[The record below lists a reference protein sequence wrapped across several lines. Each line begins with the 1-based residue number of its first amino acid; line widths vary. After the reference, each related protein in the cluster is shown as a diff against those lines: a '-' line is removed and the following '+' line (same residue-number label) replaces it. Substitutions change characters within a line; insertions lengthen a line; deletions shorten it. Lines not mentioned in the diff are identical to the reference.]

1 MLDQSS
7 TLVKFHTVDTL
18 EKAQQDA
25 ASAAANTAGQIF
37 PVILFQQGTRQAMT
51 GAFPVGFV
59 RTRLSRKSATRKGS
73 VADAMDAINRPLDEG
88 HAQSVARYIVENVS
102 KPYILPPMTLNVQE
116 AVDVWTTDLQSTM
129 RLAYLV
135 VPLTA
140 HLSITDGQHR
150 QAALQK
156 AAEMLTTDDLR
167 KLDKDSVSVMITCE
181 SAVAQVHQDFADC
194 SKTKALPQSQ
204 LAVYDRRNPA
214 NGIVLD
220 LADTCP
226 LFAGKIDATSS
237 SLSKKALSLFLTNQ
251 VRQLVKELLV
261 GSYAEADDMF
271 ESKAHHH
278 LGTAGSAQYNAAKAK
293 FIDYINT
300 VTEAIPILKTI
311 AAMNPV
317 TERNKIPALREE
329 GWVCLTATGLNI
341 IGRIGHEL
349 VMSKAPA
356 PDWQKYVTKMGAIDW
371 QKSGPLWQGNVIKDG
386 KVMTQ
391 QGPVKAAVAAVR
403 CEIGLTPQ
411 DLQAA

>member
-1 MLDQSS
+1 MFDQSS

-25 ASAAANTAGQIF
+25 YSAAANTAGMVF
-37 PVILFQQGTRQAMT
+37 PVILFQQGTRQSMS

-59 RTRLSRKSATRKGS
+59 RDRLSRKSATRKGN

-88 HAQSVARYIVENVS
+88 HAKTVARYIVENLS
-102 KPYILPPMTLNVQE
+102 KTYILPPITLNVQE
-116 AVDVWTTDLQSTM
+116 TVDVWTTDLQSTM
-129 RLAYLV
+129 RPAYLV

-156 AAEMLTTDDLR
+156 AAEMLSTDELR
-167 KLDKDSVSVMITCE
+167 KLDKDSVAVMITCE
-181 SAVAQVHQDFADC
+181 SAVTQIHQDFADC

-220 LADTCP
+220 LADSCP

-237 SLSKKALSLFLTNQ
+237 TLSKKSLSLFLTNQ

-271 ESKAHHH
+271 ESKAHHL
-278 LGTAGSAQYNAAKAK
+278 LGTAESAKYNAVKAQ
-293 FIDYINT
+293 FIEYINA
-300 VTEAIPILKTI
+300 VTQAIPILKEI
-311 AAMNPV
+311 AAMDPGI
-317 TERNKIPALREE
+317 ERNKIPVHREE

-349 VMSKAPA
+349 IVNKD
-356 PDWQKYVTKMGAIDW
+356 PDWQTYVTKMGAIDW
-371 QKSGPLWQGNVIKDG
+371 RKSGPLWQGNIIKDG
-386 KVMTQ
+386 KIMTQ
-391 QGPVKAAVAAVR
+391 QVPLKAAVATVR
-403 CEIGLTPQ
+403 REIGLDPQ
-411 DLQAA
+411 GLLAA